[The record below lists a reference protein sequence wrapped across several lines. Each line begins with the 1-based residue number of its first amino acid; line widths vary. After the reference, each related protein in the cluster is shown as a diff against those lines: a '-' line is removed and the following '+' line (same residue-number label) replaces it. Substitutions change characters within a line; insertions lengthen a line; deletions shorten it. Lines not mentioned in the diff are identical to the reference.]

1 MDKTL
6 SLNRKFEAITWGL
19 LFILWGVTALFDFV
33 PGGVGIAGSGL
44 ILLGLNAVRSLRGLP
59 TKSRTTTLGILALV
73 WGGLELTPL
82 LFDLP
87 FELSDRAIFA
97 IVLIVLGGILLTREL
112 PRIPKQS
119 IEIPR

>member
-1 MDKTL
+1 MNTTKTL
-6 SLNRKFEAITWGL
+6 NRNFEAIAWGA
-19 LFILWGVTALFDFV
+19 LFIWWGITAMV
-33 PGGVGIAGSGL
+33 PSLPNGTTAIGIGL
-44 ILLGLNAVRSLRGLP
+44 ILIAVNVARRLSGVP
-59 TKSRTTTLGILALV
+59 ISGFSFTIGILALV